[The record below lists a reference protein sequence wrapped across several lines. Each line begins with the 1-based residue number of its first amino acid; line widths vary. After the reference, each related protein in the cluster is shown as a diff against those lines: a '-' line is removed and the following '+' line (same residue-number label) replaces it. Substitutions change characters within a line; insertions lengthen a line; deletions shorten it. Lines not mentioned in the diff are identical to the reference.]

1 MRKALKLATLMG
13 LTAALVLP
21 TASMAEDVGMEE
33 QTITIKGQLR
43 ERIEYWKIDNSYRP
57 VGNYRARIQIK
68 AKLADGVTAVFTPQ
82 AVGYWGE
89 NLQGVLLGESAS
101 TYDEEPA
108 YLAKADRGVS
118 GTTNTLNLHEAY
130 ILLNNAF
137 GVDGLIVKLGRQE
150 VNLGNQRLVGSVGW
164 SQAARSI
171 DGVLAAYKAGD
182 FGTAIAFYGKL
193 NESVNRFDA
202 WTIPNTD
209 TGDIDLYV
217 ASWQGA
223 LKPFGIGGTYE
234 ATAIF
239 VDGMEHSTIDNIN
252 TFYFRGTPV
261 VDLGSMKVK
270 ANAEVA
276 FQNGQDQNGNDYKGY
291 FFSVGGG
298 ATFADVAA
306 KPSVFVGYDYYSGD
320 DGKDNDIDAFW
331 SVLPTAHKWLGFADQ
346 IWVGNFYKFNGAFP
360 TATDEGITDLYV
372 KFSAKPLAKVAT
384 LAHFHY
390 FQTAE
395 DVANPSNPNETSKD
409 VGMELDLQAKYKY
422 SKNLCLT
429 LGYEWFDPDTA
440 YEYKTD
446 SSGTVHH
453 LWLQADLKF

>member
-21 TASMAEDVGMEE
+21 TASMANEMGMGEQE
-33 QTITIKGQLR
+33 QTVTIKGQLR
-43 ERIEYWKIDNSYRP
+43 ERIEYWKSDNSYRP

-68 AKLADGVTAVFTPQ
+68 AKLTDGVTAVFTPQ

-89 NLQGVLLGESAS
+89 NGQGILLGEKIGPEV
-101 TYDEEPA
+101 DVDGDK
-108 YLAKADRGVS
+108 KADAVGTSTGVS
-118 GTTNTLNLHEAY
+118 GNTNTVNLHEAY

-164 SQAARSI
+164 SQAGRSI
-171 DGVLAAYKAGD
+171 DGILAAYKVGN

-193 NESVNRFDA
+193 SDSTKRFDA
-202 WTIPNTD
+202 WTIPNSD
-209 TGDIDLYV
+209 DGDIDLYV

-239 VDGMEHSTIDNIN
+239 VDAMEHKVLDNIN

-270 ANAEVA
+270 ANAEFA
-276 FQNGQDQNGNDYKGY
+276 LQNGQDQSGNDYKGY

-298 ATFADVAA
+298 ATFADINA

-320 DGKDNDIDAFW
+320 DGKDKDIDAFW

-360 TATDEGITDLYV
+360 TSTSEGITDLYV
-372 KFSAKPLAKVAT
+372 KLSAKPLAKVAT

-395 DVANPSNPNETSKD
+395 DNDNSGKTAAQEI
-409 VGMELDLQAKYKY
+409 DLQAKYKY
-422 SKNLCLT
+422 SKNLGLT
-429 LGYEWFDPDTA
+429 LGYEWFNPDDALGNGDTI
-440 YEYKTD
+440 
-446 SSGTVHH
+446 HH